1 MSYSLSGDYKSILI
15 LVNINY
21 NIMKLCGVFTILNLC
36 KTDLKIACLLNLVV
50 VTVVKCRILASI
62 KRTNVFLLA
71 NNYLNIFYRGH
82 RHRWGTGSSNRKR
95 VRAWH

>member
-1 MSYSLSGDYKSILI
+1 MSQKLNSAMSYSLSHSGDYKSILI

-50 VTVVKCRILASI
+50 V
-62 KRTNVFLLA
+62 
-71 NNYLNIFYRGH
+71 
-82 RHRWGTGSSNRKR
+82 GS
-95 VRAWH
+95 